1 MPKCSFQ
8 SGTEGIREGLRLGSA
23 VFHRLF
29 AEKYGDRQTRYLI
42 GLSMGGAR
50 RLLAGGRRGRSCL
63 RGRNGADHARRRRPA
78 RRRRGA
84 GAPVYRDHRR
94 SPRGGR
100 GGLRRRRPYAHLR
113 GSAGVHPSGAP
124 GARRGVRERTAR
136 VHGDRLR
143 SRRPALARGDRGRSG
158 SQVNRQ
164 LAILTGLYVGVVV
177 TAQVS
182 ANKIVELPFTHL
194 AAPAGTYLIGL
205 ALALIETA
213 HHTAP
218 TRREGW
224 KNAQIMIAMGF
235 AGSAVL
241 AVWIAIVNEM
251 NGVGPDRFGF
261 LAGTWRIVVGSLAAF
276 AVSETLDNGLG
287 AWMRGRVPDPVR
299 VM

>member
-1 MPKCSFQ
+1 M
-8 SGTEGIREGLRLGSA
+8 
-23 VFHRLF
+23 
-29 AEKYGDRQTRYLI
+29 
-42 GLSMGGAR
+42 
-50 RLLAGGRRGRSCL
+50 
-63 RGRNGADHARRRRPA
+63 
-78 RRRRGA
+78 
-84 GAPVYRDHRR
+84 
-94 SPRGGR
+94 
-100 GGLRRRRPYAHLR
+100 
-113 GSAGVHPSGAP
+113 
-124 GARRGVRERTAR
+124 
-136 VHGDRLR
+136 
-143 SRRPALARGDRGRSG
+143 
-158 SQVNRQ
+158 NRQ

-213 HHTAP
+213 HYTAP

-299 VM
+299 VMTTNVISVPLDSLVFLAIAFGSLAFIEGQIVAKLAATVVLGIPIVLILRRVLGEADRTMVREA